1 MKNPPSR
8 DKLII
13 WCAVGTGCA
22 MMALLMRAAAINKFG
37 CDEFTGNVLFV
48 VVLLLAVGFYLM
60 FQSAIESLFTRSRRK
75 PHIAIAETP
84 TGEMVEVDTDDNKM
98 EFSSSET
105 EEDTLVAEPAVE
117 PFDLQVDD
125 DDYWTQ
131 AYLESLSEEEREDYH
146 NKIRRVKCKDSYDI
160 EVGEFES
167 TTFVEE
173 HVDEDG
179 WTVIEETEMPIYIAA
194 NGSAYFLNDIEKFIQ
209 FYQEHGDDA
218 EQLQKLKVEYQ
229 MSEKAH
235 KELIESQRQD
245 MLQKIEFVCAYIT
258 HYMRPHLDADE
269 LCKLHTNASK
279 LVNAEKPP
287 VNPVYVRENSLNKED
302 LKHLG
307 YSIGKF
313 LNLDGKRIGQF
324 IKNVFHEEF
333 KSTQLSTIVQK
344 LTESKSKDEKI
355 PILSKQ
361 QMDDLFFQF
370 KLHGKIDTSVIYKK
384 QR

>member
-1 MKNPPSR
+1 
-8 DKLII
+8 
-13 WCAVGTGCA
+13 
-22 MMALLMRAAAINKFG
+22 
-37 CDEFTGNVLFV
+37 
-48 VVLLLAVGFYLM
+48 
-60 FQSAIESLFTRSRRK
+60 
-75 PHIAIAETP
+75 
-84 TGEMVEVDTDDNKM
+84 
-98 EFSSSET
+98 
-105 EEDTLVAEPAVE
+105 
-117 PFDLQVDD
+117 
-125 DDYWTQ
+125 
-131 AYLESLSEEEREDYH
+131 
-146 NKIRRVKCKDSYDI
+146 
-160 EVGEFES
+160 
-167 TTFVEE
+167 
-173 HVDEDG
+173 
-179 WTVIEETEMPIYIAA
+179 MPIYIAA

-229 MSEKAH
+229 MSEEAH

-258 HYMRPHLDADE
+258 YFMRPHLDADE
-269 LCKLHTNASK
+269 LCKLHTNASL
-279 LVNAEKPP
+279 LVNADKPP